1 MTVLS
6 LVMILNNSD
15 RKSHAKSLK
24 LHKSVLDPLMEI
36 VHLMQRFLVVFPTF
50 NKCVT
55 MRSQEDVLK
64 TTKWGKLVLLTWTP
78 TMFNFILVVILLI
91 YRVINCVT
99 SAIRTKYGEH
109 YYDYNGK
116 TCEMLEIAE
125 ECLASINGNCATDVF
140 FSMAFSQLRQ
150 ECDQEKRTP

>member
-1 MTVLS
+1 MES
-6 LVMILNNSD
+6 L
-15 RKSHAKSLK
+15 AKCLK
-24 LHKSVLDPLMEI
+24 LLKSVLDPLMEI
-36 VHLMQRFLVVFPTF
+36 VQLMQGFLVLFPTF

-55 MRSQEDVLK
+55 KRSQEENALK
-64 TTKWGKLVLLTWTP
+64 TTKRGKLIFITWTP

-91 YRVINCVT
+91 YRMINCVT

-125 ECLASINGNCATDVF
+125 ECLASINGNCATDGNI
-140 FSMAFSQLRQ
+140 SALLRSAR
-150 ECDQEKRTP
+150 C